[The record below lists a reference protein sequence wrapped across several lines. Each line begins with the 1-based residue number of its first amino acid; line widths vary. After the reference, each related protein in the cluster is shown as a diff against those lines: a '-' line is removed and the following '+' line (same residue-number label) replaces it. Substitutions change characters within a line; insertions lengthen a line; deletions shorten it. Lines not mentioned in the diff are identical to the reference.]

1 MHAEDNIK
9 KAHKITTITM
19 DVRKYLW
26 KQNFCCVNAGG
37 GLAEANVLSSLQR
50 FSSLLTSPTHRFL
63 FIGLFD
69 CGHFV
74 CKAAYTYIY
83 IYNKSFHGLL
93 PERCAKLFSL
103 VFTKWFLVFAQ
114 YTCWDRGIGLAICLH
129 LYSRYVLFASWIFI
143 TKFI

>member
-19 DVRKYLW
+19 DVRMYLW
-26 KQNFCCVNAGG
+26 KQHFCCVNAGG

-50 FSSLLTSPTHRFL
+50 SSSLLTSPTHRFL

-69 CGHFV
+69 CGLFV

-83 IYNKSFHGLL
+83 IYIISHFMACFPNDVQNFFL
-93 PERCAKLFSL
+93 
-103 VFTKWFLVFAQ
+103 WFLQSGFWCLLNILV
-114 YTCWDRGIGLAICLH
+114 GI
-129 LYSRYVLFASWIFI
+129 VV
-143 TKFI
+143 